1 MTKLNATKQTKNNNN
16 DNDEKKETNKNKQ
29 NKGHKRRETK
39 QKHNDDAHNHQH
51 KSCLALEW
59 SAPRRANRNSMDLP
73 SSTCSTN
80 LLCMTALCKAY
91 TPKAMRTVSS
101 AESSACNK
109 KNASLDLKAGVCARL
124 RKCRRLL
131 SQHEMACYTLCIGRT

>member
-1 MTKLNATKQTKNNNN
+1 GN
-16 DNDEKKETNKNKQ
+16 
-29 NKGHKRRETK
+29 KRRETK

-109 KNASLDLKAGVCARL
+109 KNASLDLKAGEIPSPV
-124 RKCRRLL
+124 
-131 SQHEMACYTLCIGRT
+131 GRGAHAKAQNTGQSE